1 MVRTNLDMDVLRTFA
16 VGMELGSFARAA
28 ERLGR
33 SQAAVSAQLK
43 KLEEQT
49 GETLFKKAGRGLA
62 LTDAGEALL
71 SYARRML
78 ELNDEAVA
86 AVRGAQIEGW
96 VRLGLPQDF
105 AEAWLPSV
113 LGRFIRAHPRVR
125 IEAKVERN
133 SELVRNVIAGTLD
146 LALVWGDGPD
156 LPRAERLTAFPMVWI
171 GAASEDLASLRAAD
185 AALPLVLF
193 DQPCVFRT
201 AGIAALDGAG
211 ISWRIAFITPSL
223 SGLLAATAAGLGITL
238 RTPMGLPANLTVLDP
253 ESAALPPLPR
263 IAVSVCAADADP
275 APATARLA
283 AILRETILSGAAAA
297 APQP

>member
-113 LGRFIRAHPRVR
+113 LGRFMR
-125 IEAKVERN
+125 
-133 SELVRNVIAGTLD
+133 
-146 LALVWGDGPD
+146 
-156 LPRAERLTAFPMVWI
+156 
-171 GAASEDLASLRAAD
+171 
-185 AALPLVLF
+185 
-193 DQPCVFRT
+193 
-201 AGIAALDGAG
+201 
-211 ISWRIAFITPSL
+211 
-223 SGLLAATAAGLGITL
+223 
-238 RTPMGLPANLTVLDP
+238 
-253 ESAALPPLPR
+253 
-263 IAVSVCAADADP
+263 
-275 APATARLA
+275 
-283 AILRETILSGAAAA
+283 
-297 APQP
+297 